1 MQKDKTRYRQIKKT
15 NFYSDKSGA
24 LIS

>member
-15 NFYSDKSGA
+15 NFTVTKVGP